1 MKTAR
6 RLAVLLFVLA
16 LVAAACGGDDNGSAG
31 TTTTSA
37 ETTTTAMVEQTTTT
51 AMVEQTTTTAMTE
64 HTGGTIIIGTTDTI
78 ASLDPADAYSIH
90 DWELLSNINEGLL
103 KFKPGTVDLEPA
115 LATDMPTISD
125 DGLTYTFTLKDG
137 IMFGDGTPLT
147 ATDYAAQLNRLLAP
161 GPGPDCPNGVAGALA
176 QPFVESITAPDA
188 STIVFQLTRPVGF
201 FNDIVAR
208 PTYFPADPNIYPA
221 DECVLFP
228 EAPVYGTGP
237 WFISEYTQNEQAVLE
252 PNPYYTGDLKPQADQ
267 IIVRYFSD
275 PQTMALAIQN
285 GEIDIAWRFLGPQLI
300 GQLQD
305 AGGLNIG
312 TVSGGGIRYL
322 IINHT
327 MAPFD
332 DPNVRKA
339 VASLID
345 RDEIADVVFG
355 GQVDPLYTMLPDG
368 FLGQKP
374 SFDDIFA
381 APNVD
386 AAKTFLADSGYDEN
400 NHLQIDLWYP
410 PEHYGAE
417 TADWMALIQQQL
429 EASGVI
435 DVNLQSQEWST
446 YVTNLTGGDS
456 YPAGVLGWFFD
467 YPDPS
472 NYLEPFVFNGGEGTN
487 VTDADTNEPLT
498 DDASQLVDLLNQAS
512 TETDTAARADLYGQ
526 IQDLYANMVVTL
538 PIVIVSEHVVF
549 PDYISGAADQ
559 ATPDTLNIGPAFD
572 LNYSL
577 LSTSK

>member
-1 MKTAR
+1 MRTTR
-6 RLAVLLFVLA
+6 RLLLLLFVLA
-16 LVAAACGGDDNGSAG
+16 LVAAACGGDD
-31 TTTTSA
+31 TA
-37 ETTTTAMVEQTTTT
+37 ETTTTQAPAATTTTQGMQDTTTT
-51 AMVEQTTTTAMTE
+51 ATPTTAPPAQM
-64 HTGGTIIIGTTDTI
+64 GGTIIIGTTDTI

-103 KFKPGTVDLEPA
+103 TFKPGTTEVQPG
-115 LATDMPTISD
+115 LATDMPVISD

-201 FNDIVAR
+201 FNEIVAR
-208 PTYFPADPNIYPA
+208 PTYFPADPNIYSA

-228 EAPVYGTGP
+228 DAPVYGTGP
-237 WFISEYTQNEQAVLE
+237 WFISEYTPNEQTVLE
-252 PNPYYTGDLKPQADQ
+252 PNPYYTGELTPQADR
-267 IIVRYFSD
+267 IIVKYFSD
-275 PQTMALAIQN
+275 PQTMTLAAQN
-285 GEIDIAWRFLGPQLI
+285 GEIDIAWRFLGPELI

-332 DPNVRKA
+332 DSNVRKA

-386 AAKTFLADSGYDEN
+386 AAKQFLADSGYDEN
-400 NHLQIDLWYP
+400 NKLELDLWYP

-435 DVNLQSQEWST
+435 TVNLQSQEWST

-487 VTDADTNEPLT
+487 VTDASTNEPLGDQAT
-498 DDASQLVDLLNQAS
+498 QLVDLLNQAS
-512 TETDTAARADLYGQ
+512 TETDTAVRADLYGQ
-526 IQDLYANMVVTL
+526 IQDLYADMVVTL

-549 PDYISGAADQ
+549 PDYISGSSQYAS
-559 ATPDTLNIGPAFD
+559 PETLNIGPAFD

>member
-1 MKTAR
+1 MRTAR
-6 RLAVLLFVLA
+6 RLFLLLFVLA
-16 LVAAACGGDDNGSAG
+16 LIAAACGGDDA
-31 TTTTSA
+31 T
-37 ETTTTAMVEQTTTT
+37 ETTTTQGQVATTTTQGTQATTTT
-51 AMVEQTTTTAMTE
+51 AAPTTTAPPAQ
-64 HTGGTIIIGTTDTI
+64 TGGTIIIGTTDTI

-103 KFKPGTVDLEPA
+103 TFKPGTVDVQPG
-115 LATDMPTISD
+115 LATAMPDISA

-147 ATDYAAQLNRLLAP
+147 ATDYAKQLNRLLAP

-176 QPFVESITAPDA
+176 QPFVESIEAPDA
-188 STIVFQLTRPVGF
+188 STIVFHLTRAVGF
-201 FNDIVAR
+201 FNEIVAR
-208 PTYFPADPNIYPA
+208 PTYFPADPNIYPD

-252 PNPYYTGDLKPQADQ
+252 PNPYYTGDLTPQADR

-285 GEIDIAWRFLGPQLI
+285 GEIDIAWRFLGPELI

-332 DPNVRKA
+332 DPNVTKA

-345 RDEIADVVFG
+345 RDEITDVVFG

-374 SFDDIFA
+374 SFDDVYA
-381 APNVD
+381 APDVD
-386 AAKTFLADSGYDEN
+386 AAKAYLADSGYDEN

-417 TADWMALIQQQL
+417 TADWMALIEQQL

-446 YVTNLTGGDS
+446 YVVNLTGGDS

-467 YPDPS
+467 YPDSS

-487 VTDADTNEPLT
+487 VTDADTNEPLGDQAT
-498 DDASQLVDLLNQAS
+498 QLVDLLNEAS
-512 TETDTAARADLYGQ
+512 TETDTANRADLYGQ
-526 IQDLYANMVVTL
+526 IQDLWADMVVTL
-538 PIVIVSEHVVF
+538 PIVIVSEHVVY
-549 PDYISGAADQ
+549 PDYISGTSMYD
-559 ATPDTLNIGPAFD
+559 TPDTLNIGPAFD

-577 LSTSK
+577 LTTSK